1 MADFELILM
10 LLLVVDALALIALV
24 LIQQGKGADVG
35 AAFGSGS
42 SNTMFGS
49 SGAGSFL
56 TTMTTWLTV
65 GFFVISFGLAYF
77 AKERA
82 AGLTDLGI
90 PTIEDSLSIDGDI
103 DAGLDTNPDA
113 SLGDAELEG
122 AAARVS
128 EAVDA
133 EDLPQELQNAIREA
147 GEDSSGAGTDGQDT
161 GIPDL

>member
-1 MADFELILM
+1 MADLELILM
-10 LLLVVDALALIALV
+10 LLLVIDAIALIALV

-49 SGAGSFL
+49 GGSGSFL

-82 AGLTDLGI
+82 AGLTELGI
-90 PTIEDSLSIDGDI
+90 PIIEDSLSID
-103 DAGLDTNPDA
+103 AN
-113 SLGDAELEG
+113 SGDAALEG
-122 AAARVS
+122 AAATVS

-133 EDLPQELQNAIREA
+133 ADDLPEELQNAIREA
-147 GEDSSGAGTDGQDT
+147 GEESASDVDT
-161 GIPDL
+161 EIPDL

>member
-49 SGAGSFL
+49 GGSGSFL

-65 GFFVISFGLAYF
+65 GFFLISFGLAYF

-82 AGLTDLGI
+82 TGLTDLGI
-90 PTIEDSLSIDGDI
+90 PSIEDSLSIDANPNSGDV
-103 DAGLDTNPDA
+103 GLDSDF
-113 SLGDAELEG
+113 GDA
-122 AAARVS
+122 AATVS
-128 EAVDA
+128 EAVDG
-133 EDLPQELQNAIREA
+133 LPEELQNAIREV
-147 GEDSSGAGTDGQDT
+147 GEDGGLTDTPDPVDSD
-161 GIPDL
+161 IPNL